1 MLCLL
6 FHIGNDRYA
15 LDSSE
20 IAVVLAP
27 AVCKQ
32 IPEAPPWVHGILRY
46 RGNNVPVLDITMLAL
61 GRPAAARLSTRL
73 VLVRYVP
80 PGRLEQAPHL
90 LGLLVEKAT
99 ETLKCA
105 SSDFHASGVSNEEA
119 RYLGP
124 LMLHQGKLIQWVQI
138 ADLLDEAAQALLFP
152 QVSPA

>member
-15 LDSSE
+15 LDTSE

-32 IPEAPPWVHGILRY
+32 IPEAPPWVHGIFSY
-46 RGNNVPVLDITMLAL
+46 RGCHVPVLDISMLAQ
-61 GRPAAARLSTRL
+61 GQHAAARLSTRL

-80 PGRLEQAPHL
+80 PGAQEQTPQL

-99 ETLKCA
+99 ETLKCV
-105 SSDFHASGVSNEEA
+105 SSDFHASGVSNVGA

-124 LMLHQGKLIQWVQI
+124 LMQHQGKLIQWVQI
-138 ADLLDEAAQALLFP
+138 ADLLDEATQALLFP
-152 QVSPA
+152 QASPA